1 MRLNFKKV
9 SAIAASALMVGMT
22 MGVAAAASTTFPGP
36 FVSGSTSNVAI
47 VYGTGAGVSSLD
59 LVQAGNIQS
68 NLQSRMISTTGS
80 SSASVSGEAVGLFG
94 GSQKLYLNNSLN
106 TVRTS
111 ATKADLPTLLA
122 DGTFSGNVNAKITQS
137 LQIGNNPSIA
147 YKAQPTT
154 NDDPQYGVA
163 YGTSVNAPLINLTAS
178 FDKAV
183 NFLDANSQGQTL
195 RLFGMDFTVSSSST
209 ASDLVLLQSAQKLDL
224 TRDVSSGSAISPNAK
239 SDVTVAGKKYTIELV
254 SGSSTASTIK
264 VTDSTGATES
274 KSITSATSK
283 TVNGITVAVITA
295 TQAGNIVTS
304 SIVAGANKVTLT
316 NGNAVT
322 LGDSNTAVLGTQVS
336 FAAGTAGNVSSI
348 TGITVSFAAPDS
360 DHDSIQAGS
369 TWTDPVF
376 GTVSL
381 QFPGV
386 NYPEGA
392 AGRENISVVNSGDD
406 KMQVSFTD
414 FRNNQVSQVFAKV
427 AGSMNIATSQ
437 TSLTAD
443 DSYHNITVMERG
455 IVKAGGY
462 VVVGNQDHG
471 YLLKLQSTQ
480 NTSGAGAT
488 FDGSKYAAQFVDVAT
503 GQTLSNVVWSSAGV
517 GTLTTPDGNTYT
529 VTMTGNSANST
540 DQRFVRLSYPDGSRT
555 NANTG
560 VLFPTIQT
568 SQGAKVGFYQPTT
581 INLSNWDGATD
592 VGGDG
597 VMLGT
602 GANLT
607 TLKLPNG
614 NGYTSITLTPGI
626 GVANSTWYIGSCQIM
641 LNGTAGASPVTAET
655 NSCLVPAGSLVYN
668 ITNAGTAVLGQ
679 SVTVRLVNP
688 GTTGSTGI
696 YTPAVFLFEGKDYSG
711 AYNAQVVTLAN
722 TTTGSTNYLGVS
734 GVKDTWSN
742 GSSLYSG
749 ISVHSNNK
757 LTKAVDY
764 YGTVVTQDTSDSNHR
779 VASLSYPKEQVY
791 AQVYAAANSAVISAG
806 VSAGG
811 SAQLGDVL
819 VKDSEVSSVST
830 KNLIVV
836 GGSCINSVAASLLG
850 GSACSADFTTKT
862 SVGTG
867 QFLIQSLASTY
878 SSGKVALVVAGY
890 EAADTANAE
899 KYLTTQNVDTT
910 VGKKY
915 IGTTATTATLTTTSA

>member
-1 MRLNFKKV
+1 
-9 SAIAASALMVGMT
+9 MVGMT

-36 FVSGSTSNVAI
+36 FVSGSVSDVAI

-59 LVQAGNIQS
+59 IVQAGNIQS

-80 SSASVSGEAVGLFG
+80 STASVSGEAVALFG

-137 LQIGNNPSIA
+137 LQVGNNPSIA

-154 NDDPQYGVA
+154 NDDPQYGVS

-224 TRDVSSGSAISPNAK
+224 TRDVSSGSAVSPNAVK
-239 SDVTVAGKKYTIELV
+239 DVTVAGSKYTIELV

-264 VTDSTGATES
+264 VTDSTGASES

-283 TVNGITVAVITA
+283 TVQGITVAVITA

-360 DHDSIQAGS
+360 DHDAIQAGS

-392 AGRENISVVNSGDD
+392 AGRENISLVNSGDD
-406 KMQVSFTD
+406 KMQLSFTD
-414 FRNNQVSQVFAKV
+414 YRNNQVSQVFAKV
-427 AGSMNIATSQ
+427 ASSMNLATSQ
-437 TSLTAD
+437 TYLTAD

-455 IVKAGGY
+455 IVKAGGF

-503 GQTLSNVVWSSAGV
+503 GQTLSNVVWSSAGI

-540 DQRFVRLSYPDGSRT
+540 DQRFVRLSYPDGSRA

-581 INLSNWDGATD
+581 INLSNWDGASD

-602 GANLT
+602 GNNLT

-614 NGYTSITLTPGI
+614 NGYTSITLTPGL
-626 GVANSTWYIGSCQIM
+626 GVANSTWYIGSCQIK
-641 LNGTAGASPVTAET
+641 LNGSVVDAATPGTS
-655 NSCLVPAGSLVYN
+655 SCLTPAGSLVYN
-668 ITNAGTAVLGQ
+668 ITNAGTAPLGQ
-679 SVTVRLVNP
+679 SVTVYLTNP
-688 GTTGSTGI
+688 SAANI
-696 YTPAVFLFEGKDYSG
+696 ATPAVFLFEGKDYSG
-711 AYNAQVVTLAN
+711 AYNAQVITLTNA
-722 TTTGSTNYLGVS
+722 TTGSTNYMSIS

-742 GSSLYSG
+742 GSSDYSG

-764 YGTVVTQDTSDSNHR
+764 YGAVVTQDTSDSNHR
-779 VASLSYPKEQVY
+779 VAYISYPKEQVY

-811 SAQLGDVL
+811 STQLGDVL
-819 VKDSEVSSVST
+819 VKDSEVSSVSS

-836 GGSCINSVAASLLG
+836 GGSCINSVAANLLG

-862 SVGTG
+862 GVGTG
-867 QFLIQSLASTY
+867 QFLIQSLASPY
-878 SSGKVALVVAGY
+878 SSSKIALVVAGY

-899 KYLTTQNVDTT
+899 KYLTTQVVDTT

-915 IGTTATTATLTTTSA
+915 KGTSSTTATLVTTTSG

>member
-80 SSASVSGEAVGLFG
+80 STASVSGEAVGLFG

-137 LQIGNNPSIA
+137 LQIGNNPTVA

-154 NDDPQYGVA
+154 NDDPQYGVT
-163 YGTSVNAPLINLTAS
+163 YGTSVNAPLLNLTAS

-224 TRDVSSGSAISPNAK
+224 TRDVSSGSAVSPNAVK
-239 SDVTVAGKKYTIELV
+239 DVTVAGKKYTIELV

-336 FAAGTAGNVSSI
+336 FAAGTVGNVSSI

-360 DHDSIQAGS
+360 DHDAITAGQ

-414 FRNNQVSQVFAKV
+414 YRNNQVSQVFAKV
-427 AGSMNIATSQ
+427 ISSLNPVGNGI
-437 TSLTAD
+437 SLTAD

-480 NTSGAGAT
+480 NTSGAGAA

-503 GQTLSNVVWSSAGV
+503 GQTLQNVVWSSAGV

-540 DQRFVRLSYPDGSRT
+540 DQRFVRLSYPDGSRG
-555 NANTG
+555 NANTA

-568 SQGAKVGFYQPTT
+568 SQGAKIGFYQPTI
-581 INLSNWDGATD
+581 INLSNWDGAGD

-597 VMLGT
+597 VMT
-602 GANLT
+602 GAGNNLT

-614 NGYTSITLTPGI
+614 NGYTSVTLTKTASL
-626 GVANSTWYIGSCQIM
+626 ANTTWYVGSCQ
-641 LNGTAGASPVTAET
+641 LVTNGSLAGAAGTLSGGMSGCAVT
-655 NSCLVPAGSLVYN
+655 AGSLVYN
-668 ITNAGTAVLGQ
+668 ITNTGIVGQ
-679 SVTVRLVNP
+679 LVTVYLMNP
-688 GTTGSTGI
+688 NTGLNISTPSL
-696 YTPAVFLFEGKDYSG
+696 YLQEGKDYNG
-711 AYNAQVVTLAN
+711 AYNAQVITLTN
-722 TTTGSTNYLGVS
+722 TSSGSTNYIGISAVR
-734 GVKDTWSN
+734 DTWSN

-749 ISVHSNNK
+749 LSVHSNNK

-779 VASLSYPKEQVY
+779 VAYLSYPKEQVY

-806 VSAGG
+806 VTAGG

-862 SVGTG
+862 GVGTG

-878 SSGKVALVVAGY
+878 STGKVALVVAGY

-915 IGTTATTATLTTTSA
+915 VGTTATTATLTTTSA